1 MPNVVSPSPELV
13 EQLKEISSLEIGRTA
28 VHEVDVIPNQIKGG
42 RSTKMRRV
50 IWPEDQDGNIEKA
63 TRRAVEEAVS
73 RHSA

>member
-13 EQLKEISSLEIGRTA
+13 EQLKKISSLEIDRTA
-28 VHEVDVIPNQIKGG
+28 VHEVDVIPNQGKGE
-42 RSTKMRRV
+42 RSTKMCRV
-50 IWPEDQDGNIEKA
+50 IWPEDQDDIIEKA